1 MMNKKGWIEIVEAF
15 IAILLITG
23 VLLVVI
29 NRNSSQSSDISDR
42 VYNSEIT
49 IIREIQLNDTL
60 RNLVL
65 SVTNAQLPSEWTNAS
80 FPSEIKNRITSR
92 TPNYL
97 NCIAKICNP
106 SDPCYLTSYE
116 AKDVYSQD
124 SILSA
129 TQTQTAFSP
138 RKLKLFCWAK

>member
-1 MMNKKGWIEIVEAF
+1 MNKGGWIEIVEAF

-23 VLLVVI
+23 VLLIVI
-29 NRNSSQSSDISDR
+29 TRNNSQNADISER

-65 SVTNAQLPSEWTNAS
+65 SVTNAQLPSEWGNSS
-80 FPSEIKNRITSR
+80 FPATLQDRITSR

-97 NCIAKICNP
+97 NCVAKICDP
-106 SDPCYLTSYE
+106 SDPCYLTSYQ

-124 SILSA
+124 SIISA
-129 TQTQTAFSP
+129 TQTQTSFNP

>member
-1 MMNKKGWIEIVEAF
+1 MNKHGWIEIVEAF
-15 IAILLITG
+15 IAILLIVG
-23 VLLVVI
+23 VLLIVI
-29 NRNSSQSSDISDR
+29 TRNNSKTSDISDR

-49 IIREIQLNDTL
+49 IIREIQTNATL

-65 SVTNAQLPSEWTNAS
+65 SVTSAQLPSEWGNVS
-80 FPSEIKNRITSR
+80 FPIEIKNRITSR

-97 NCIAKICNP
+97 NCIAKICDTN
-106 SDPCYLTSYE
+106 DPCYLTIYE

-124 SILSA
+124 SIISA
-129 TQTQTAFSP
+129 TQTQTNFSL